1 MNRPAAIR
9 VEMVS
14 PGKKDIRV
22 LLVDDHVVIRTALR
36 MLMQSRPGIAM
47 VGEAG
52 SREEAL
58 KLASSERP
66 DIILLDLELDGES
79 GLDFLPELLSTS
91 ADSRVIILT
100 GVRDQEAHHRA
111 VSLGAMGVVRK
122 ENAVE
127 VLIGAIERVHAGEAW
142 LDPSLT
148 ARVLSGMARPGSPK
162 KQDPE
167 AAKIAT
173 LTGREREIVT
183 VVGEGLKNREI
194 ADRLFISEWTVRH
207 HLTSIFD
214 KLGVSDRVELILYAY
229 RHNLAKPPG

>member
-1 MNRPAAIR
+1 
-9 VEMVS
+9 MVS
-14 PGKKDIRV
+14 PGAKSIRV

-36 MLMQSRPGIAM
+36 MLMQSKPGITM
-47 VGEAG
+47 IGEAG
-52 SREEAL
+52 SRAEAL
-58 KLASSERP
+58 ELAARERP

-79 GLDFLPELLSTS
+79 GLDFLPELLNVSNQ
-91 ADSRVIILT
+91 SRVIILT
-100 GVRDQEAHHRA
+100 GVRDQEVHHRA

-122 ENAVE
+122 DNAVD
-127 VLIGAIERVHAGEAW
+127 VLIGAIERVYAGEAW

-148 ARVLSGMARPGSPK
+148 ARVLSEMTRSGKAK
-162 KQDPE
+162 KEDPE

-173 LTGREREIVT
+173 LTEREREVLTI
-183 VVGEGLKNREI
+183 VGEGLKNREI
-194 ADRLFISEWTVRH
+194 AERLFISEWTVRH